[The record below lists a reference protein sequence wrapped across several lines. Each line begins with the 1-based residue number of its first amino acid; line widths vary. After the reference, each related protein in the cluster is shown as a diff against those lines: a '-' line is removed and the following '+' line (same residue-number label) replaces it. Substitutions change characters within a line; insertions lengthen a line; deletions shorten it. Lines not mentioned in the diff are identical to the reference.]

1 MALNAISFLVLSGYT
16 RGIWKVLSKASYL
29 YNTVMKCYQII
40 QFLETRIQRLFDGL
54 ISIEK
59 RTRRARTAH
68 AQNE

>member
-1 MALNAISFLVLSGYT
+1 MAYLFLLCQAIRGAFGKFL
-16 RGIWKVLSKASYL
+16 ASYL
-29 YNTVMKCYQII
+29 YNTLMKCYQII

-54 ISIEK
+54 IFIEK